1 MTSPSLVEPDGTLTD
16 RQLRFVF
23 EYLIDQNASAAAAR
37 AGYSAASRASQ
48 GSELMKNEAVRERI
62 RLELSSLLAE
72 AQCSELQL
80 IMERKRAAFFRAV
93 KMFRSGW
100 EVLPLDE
107 MEEETRRA
115 LEVSTVMGKGG
126 PVVKV
131 RQPDRNKALRA
142 LERVHE
148 RLEKINQAHYARM
161 EREGRCKS
169 LEEIDAMDE
178 AYAKAEAEKAE
189 KSSGLYGSA
198 DRAGVPGVEIVE
210 KDQGF
215 SGFGQGAAPF
225 DGLRANG
232 SGGEDLE
239 KPAVFLGAVAGA
251 GLRADQI
258 SQRPMVLSGSSG
270 VTAGQAAWRGGAPDV
285 AARPVS
291 ALLMRNAPAPS
302 GQLRVA

>member
-1 MTSPSLVEPDGTLTD
+1 MTTPSTLDGTLTD

-37 AGYSAASRASQ
+37 AGYSQASRASQ

-93 KMFRSGW
+93 KMFRTGW
-100 EVLPLDE
+100 EALPLDE

-115 LEVSTVMGKGG
+115 LEVSAVMGKGG
-126 PVVKV
+126 PVIKV

-178 AYAKAEAEKAE
+178 AYVAASAENTE
-189 KSSGLYGSA
+189 KSWGLSGSA
-198 DRAGVPGVEIVE
+198 DGAGLPEVEIPE
-210 KDQGF
+210 KPVGL
-215 SGFGQGAAPF
+215 SGLGQGGAPF

-232 SGGEDLE
+232 GEGVICE
-239 KPAVFLGAVAGA
+239 KPAVLSGLAASAGA
-251 GLRADQI
+251 LARQIPVNATVLR
-258 SQRPMVLSGSSG
+258 SSACTPAPAEG
-270 VTAGQAAWRGGAPDV
+270 APLALAGQLV
-285 AARPVS
+285 
-291 ALLMRNAPAPS
+291 MRNAPPPG
-302 GQLRVA
+302 GQLRAA